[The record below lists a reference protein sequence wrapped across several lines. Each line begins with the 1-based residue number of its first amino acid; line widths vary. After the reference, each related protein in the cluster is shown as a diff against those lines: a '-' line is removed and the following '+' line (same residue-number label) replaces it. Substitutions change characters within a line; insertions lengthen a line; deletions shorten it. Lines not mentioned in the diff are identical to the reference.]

1 MQDFYWSDRSSGSA
15 GYHHCYSVKISSK
28 DNKAAPQSAFT
39 TCMLGG
45 EWVLLAALWVF
56 NTVCRNW
63 VCSLFLSG
71 QEDFVFLFF
80 WDQLH
85 RIKVPVYSK
94 FWFLYLIHHA
104 GNWQPPNEDGRRA
117 KSRSQSLQVRI
128 LLIAKAFSD
137 QGCENQCWT

>member
-45 EWVLLAALWVF
+45 EWVLLAALWLF